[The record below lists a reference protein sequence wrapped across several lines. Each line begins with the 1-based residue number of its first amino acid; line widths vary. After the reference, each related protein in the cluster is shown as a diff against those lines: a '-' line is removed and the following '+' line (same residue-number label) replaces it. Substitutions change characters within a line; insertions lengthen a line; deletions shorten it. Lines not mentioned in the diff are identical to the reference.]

1 MKFGLTPDPWRSF
14 KSISSSDPSLM
25 GRGFWRW
32 VTKRFLFKSG
42 AEWKCPVGSYFFLQ
56 LLFCSCSFPMHNLD
70 LKINGSKVTKTWG
83 KQACNSNML
92 PDPELRKF
100 SFINFGAMKGFNFS
114 RFGKVQRQQHQEE
127 LAAQQVKY
135 MHQHLGSSRSGSFL
149 SHTKSSKTPSEP
161 FGVLQV
167 FACFCL
173 KMFIYIP
180 SILHMCYDSY
190 HPSKTRTCF
199 FTFCLGGG
207 LFKVK
212 PWTCRG
218 AQITLEELEF
228 WITEKVSL
236 YQQEKPLCE
245 EQDWLQWLGFF
256 LIIFQP

>member
-1 MKFGLTPDPWRSF
+1 
-14 KSISSSDPSLM
+14 
-25 GRGFWRW
+25 
-32 VTKRFLFKSG
+32 
-42 AEWKCPVGSYFFLQ
+42 
-56 LLFCSCSFPMHNLD
+56 MHNLD

-92 PDPELRKF
+92 PDPELRKC

-135 MHQHLGSSRSGSFL
+135 MHQHLGSSQIWQFLL
-149 SHTKSSKTPSEP
+149 SHTKSSKTSSEP
-161 FGVLQV
+161 FGVVQV

-207 LFKVK
+207 LFEVK

-228 WITEKVSL
+228 WIAETVSP
-236 YQQEKPLCE
+236 YQQEEPLCE
-245 EQDWLQWLGFF
+245 EQDWFFNHNLCDYTFFCTMHFGQDPSASLNFLKHSTCICKVWAAPLHSSFTVTQPVPPVNQVVYQRGFGEQSF
-256 LIIFQP
+256 PRS

>member
-1 MKFGLTPDPWRSF
+1 M
-14 KSISSSDPSLM
+14 
-25 GRGFWRW
+25 
-32 VTKRFLFKSG
+32 
-42 AEWKCPVGSYFFLQ
+42 
-56 LLFCSCSFPMHNLD
+56 
-70 LKINGSKVTKTWG
+70 TKTWG

-100 SFINFGAMKGFNFS
+100 SFINFGAMKGCNFS

-135 MHQHLGSSRSGSFL
+135 MHQHLGSSRSGRFFL
-149 SHTKSSKTPSEP
+149 SHTKSSKTSSEP

-199 FTFCLGGG
+199 FRLFLGGWFVRG
-207 LFKVK
+207 QTLDMSRSPNHLGGIGVLDNAKSFSIPTKRTSVWGTRLVVVGGIFPYNFSTIISVIIHCFVQWILVK
-212 PWTCRG
+212 TQ
-218 AQITLEELEF
+218 AHL
-228 WITEKVSL
+228 
-236 YQQEKPLCE
+236 
-245 EQDWLQWLGFF
+245 
-256 LIIFQP
+256 